1 MKVRLE
7 KTDWSKNQDK
17 FYRIEVVE
25 GIGAYS
31 VIATYGRKGHIGRSI
46 VKLNTCNQNKAINKA
61 NELIYQKLAKGYKE
75 IRLVR

>member
-17 FYRIEVVE
+17 FYKVEVLE
-25 GIGAYS
+25 GIGDYT
-31 VIATYGRKGHIGRSI
+31 VVATYGRKGTTGRSI
-46 VKLNTCNQNKAINKA
+46 VKLTSYSQNKAINKA

>member
-7 KTDWSKNQDK
+7 KKDWSKNQDK
-17 FYRIEVVE
+17 FYKVEVLE
-25 GIGAYS
+25 GIGEYS
-31 VIATYGRKGHIGRSI
+31 VVATYGRNGTIGRSI
-46 VKLNTCNQNKAINKA
+46 IKLTSYSQNKAINKA